1 MTEDPDIDIRVLDIV
16 FQFNCKSTIG
26 RTSLKLWALHQ
37 EGGYMMCDNDL
48 VLGSTIL
55 NRLLDELYTTTM
67 LTIEVGEGEWFAI
80 EQNSAEV
87 ADDLLGVIGFTKRYL

>member
-1 MTEDPDIDIRVLDIV
+1 
-16 FQFNCKSTIG
+16 
-26 RTSLKLWALHQ
+26 
-37 EGGYMMCDNDL
+37 MCDNDL